1 EGSRDPR
8 LRVRRCRPGR
18 SSWCRGR
25 CRSSY
30 SYSLRCDASNTP
42 GSVRKPTDMWHA
54 ECNRNCGGKIMSFAI
69 YALGCVILVIG
80 LSIGAHLMHMPPRW
94 IAVLD
99 CAIIGLGIMSGVKAT
114 RHRDP
119 S

>member
-1 EGSRDPR
+1 
-8 LRVRRCRPGR
+8 
-18 SSWCRGR
+18 
-25 CRSSY
+25 
-30 SYSLRCDASNTP
+30 
-42 GSVRKPTDMWHA
+42 
-54 ECNRNCGGKIMSFAI
+54 MSFAI
-69 YALGCVILVIG
+69 YAIGCAIFVIG